1 MENRRVFR
9 SNFFVLVIMVLYLIG
24 GYTLPA
30 IWENMNMP
38 LYLYLFLPEFLF
50 IFIPIVIYFIIT
62 RKPIIETLRLKK
74 LNFSS
79 LLIVIGIGFLIQ
91 PIASLFSIISQF
103 VFPNDVS
110 QLMAVMVDI
119 PLSVK
124 ILVIAVTPALF
135 EEMSMRGI
143 VLKGY
148 DNVNIHK
155 GAIITGLFFGMMH
168 MNGQQFL
175 YAFVL
180 GIIFA
185 YLVRIT
191 GSIFSSMIVHF
202 IVNASNTI
210 IAHYVMKFLDIFG
223 GIEQLTS
230 ESSITTQ
237 PIAAQIVA
245 VTFYF
250 FLSLVCGGVIFL
262 LIRKL
267 AEVNNSNIFI
277 ESKEVADVS
286 QSSNDLLKEDKIK
299 VLNWPFI
306 GCIIIFLVAII
317 RDLIFI
323 YG

>member
-9 SNFFVLVIMVLYLIG
+9 ANLFVLVIMTLYLVG
-24 GYTLPA
+24 GYILPS

-50 IFIPIVIYFIIT
+50 IFIPIVLYFIIT
-62 RKPIIETLRLKK
+62 KEPVIETLRLKK

-91 PIASLFSIISQF
+91 PIASFFSIISQYI
-103 VFPNDVS
+103 FPNDVS
-110 QLMAVMVDI
+110 QIMAAMTDI
-119 PLSVK
+119 PLYIK

-135 EEMSMRGI
+135 EELSMRGI

-175 YAFVL
+175 YAFIL
-180 GIIFA
+180 GVIFA
-185 YLVRIT
+185 YLVRVT
-191 GSIFSSMIVHF
+191 GSIFSSMIIHF
-202 IVNASNTI
+202 IVNGSNTI
-210 IAHYVMKFLDIFG
+210 IAHYVMKFLDLFG
-223 GIEQLTS
+223 GIEQQMANQ
-230 ESSITTQ
+230 SS
-237 PIAAQIVA
+237 IAAQPIGAQIIVII
-245 VTFYF
+245 F
-250 FLSLVCGGVIFL
+250 FFILSLICGGVIFL

-267 AEVNNSNIFI
+267 AEINNSNVFI
-277 ESKEVADVS
+277 ESKEK
-286 QSSNDLLKEDKIK
+286 KEEQEKIK

-306 GCIIIFLVAII
+306 GCIIIFLFSII
-317 RDLIFI
+317 RDLVQI